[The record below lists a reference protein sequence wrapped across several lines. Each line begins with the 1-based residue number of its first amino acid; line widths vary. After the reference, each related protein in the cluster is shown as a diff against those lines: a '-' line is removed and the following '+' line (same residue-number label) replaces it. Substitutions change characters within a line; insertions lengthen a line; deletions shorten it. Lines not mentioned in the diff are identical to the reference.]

1 MFQVEQPEKAKLMLI
16 KSVRGSGETK
26 LFDPCRTE
34 LVEESLSDMGALT
47 SADLVR
53 LILLLV
59 CKGS

>member
-1 MFQVEQPEKAKLMLI
+1 MFQVEQPEKAKLMLNR
-16 KSVRGSGETK
+16 SVRGSGETK